1 MALPQVNASRY
12 SATIPSTGKEIEFRP
27 FLVKE
32 EKLLMVAL
40 ESKDNKLI
48 MRTLKDVIGN
58 CTFNEVVVDEL
69 ASFDLEYIFLQ
80 LRAKSVGET
89 AKIAIK
95 CSECDSSSNH
105 NVNLEDI
112 KMDIPKTDKV
122 VMLTDVVGIEFKY
135 PSVNAMQNIQV
146 GEDLEKMSPEDKL
159 QATMDL
165 ILLSIDNI
173 FDAEDVHPAN
183 NYKES
188 ELVEFI
194 DGLNSAQFAKVTEW
208 FGNMPALTHTL
219 KWKCKNCG
227 HDNEMELR
235 GLQSFFT

>member
-1 MALPQVNASRY
+1 MALPQVNATRY
-12 SATIPSTGKEIEFRP
+12 TMVVPSTGKEVEFRP

-32 EKLLMVAL
+32 EKILMVAL

-48 MRTLKDVIGN
+48 MRSLKDVISA

-69 ASFDLEYIFLQ
+69 ASFDLEYMFLK
-80 LRAKSVGET
+80 LRSKSVGET

-95 CSECDSSSNH
+95 CEECDSSSNH

-112 KMDIPKTDKV
+112 KMDMSQDDKV
-122 VMLTDVVGIEFKY
+122 IMLTDEVGMEFKY
-135 PSVNAMQNIQV
+135 PSVNQMQNLNVENLDELTPEQ
-146 GEDLEKMSPEDKL
+146 KM

-165 ILLSIDNI
+165 VVLSIDNI

-208 FGNMPALTHTL
+208 FGNMPALTHNL
-219 KWKCKNCG
+219 KWKCKDCG
-227 HDNEMELR
+227 HDNDIELR

>member
-12 SATIPSTGKEIEFRP
+12 TATIPSTGKEIEFRP
-27 FLVKE
+27 FMVKE

-48 MRTLKDVIGN
+48 MRTLKDVISN
-58 CTFNEVVVDEL
+58 CTFNTVVVDEL
-69 ASFDLEYIFLQ
+69 ASFDLEYLFLQ
-80 LRAKSVGET
+80 LRSKSVGET

-95 CSECDSSSNH
+95 CEKCDESSNH

-112 KMDIPKTDKV
+112 KMDIPKNEKI
-122 VMLTDVVGIEFKY
+122 VMLTDVIGIEFKY
-135 PSVNAMQNIQV
+135 PSVNQMQNIEV
-146 GEDLEKMSPEDKL
+146 GEDLDKMSSEEKL

-165 ILLSIDNI
+165 IMLSIDNI
-173 FDAEDVHPAN
+173 FDSEDVHPAN

-194 DGLNSAQFAKVTEW
+194 DNLNSAQFAKVTEW
-208 FGNMPALTHTL
+208 FGNMPALKHNL
-219 KWKCKNCG
+219 KWKCKGCE
-227 HDNEMELR
+227 HDNDIELR

>member
-12 SATIPSTGKEIEFRP
+12 TMVIPSTGKEVEFRP

-32 EKLLMVAL
+32 EKILMVAL
-40 ESKDNKLI
+40 ESKDNVLI
-48 MRTLKDVIGN
+48 MKSLKDVISA
-58 CTFNEVVVDEL
+58 CTFSEVVVDEL
-69 ASFDLEYIFLQ
+69 ASFDLEYMFLQ
-80 LRAKSVGET
+80 LRSKSVGET

-95 CSECDSSSNH
+95 CEECDASSNH

-112 KMDIPKTDKV
+112 KMDMPKDNKV
-122 VMLTDVVGIEFKY
+122 VMLTDDVGIQFKY
-135 PSVNAMQNIQV
+135 PSVNQMQNLNV
-146 GEDLEKMSPEDKL
+146 GELDEMSPEDKM

-165 ILLSIDNI
+165 VVLSIDNI
-173 FDAEDVHPAN
+173 FDAEDVHSAN

-188 ELVEFI
+188 ELVDFV

-208 FGNMPALTHTL
+208 FGNMPALSHNL
-219 KWKCKNCG
+219 KWDCKECEHSN
-227 HDNEMELR
+227 DIELR

>member
-12 SATIPSTGKEIEFRP
+12 TATIPSTGKEIEFRP

-48 MRTLKDVIGN
+48 MRTLKDVINN
-58 CTFNEVVVDEL
+58 CTFSEVVVDEL
-69 ASFDLEYIFLQ
+69 ASFDLEYMFLQ
-80 LRAKSVGET
+80 LRSKSVGET

-95 CSECDSSSNH
+95 CEKCDASSNH

-112 KMDIPKTDKV
+112 KMDMPKDNKV
-122 VMLTDVVGIEFKY
+122 VMLTDNVGMEFKY
-135 PSVNAMQNIQV
+135 PSVNAMQNINV
-146 GEDLEKMSPEDKL
+146 SDDLESMSPEAKM

-165 ILLSIDNI
+165 ILLSLDNI
-173 FDAEDVHPAN
+173 FDADEIHSAD

-194 DGLNSAQFAKVTEW
+194 DGLNSSQFAKVTEW
-208 FGNMPALTHTL
+208 FGNMPALTHNL
-219 KWKCKNCG
+219 KWECKECG
-227 HDNEMELR
+227 HKNDIELR

>member
-89 AKIAIK
+89 DKIAIK
-95 CSECDSSSNH
+95 CAECD
-105 NVNLEDI
+105 
-112 KMDIPKTDKV
+112 
-122 VMLTDVVGIEFKY
+122 
-135 PSVNAMQNIQV
+135 
-146 GEDLEKMSPEDKL
+146 
-159 QATMDL
+159 
-165 ILLSIDNI
+165 
-173 FDAEDVHPAN
+173 
-183 NYKES
+183 
-188 ELVEFI
+188 
-194 DGLNSAQFAKVTEW
+194 
-208 FGNMPALTHTL
+208 
-219 KWKCKNCG
+219 
-227 HDNEMELR
+227 
-235 GLQSFFT
+235 